1 MQKIYLFTLLF
12 LTFQTGQAQ
21 NFNLELVSQLE
32 YSPRLNDV
40 WAYVD
45 GEGNEYALVGTHD
58 PGGVSVVDLSD
69 PENPTEVAFVPDA
82 ASLWRDVKTW
92 GTHAYAINE
101 NSEGLLII
109 DLSSL
114 PDASGITT
122 SRYTGPDGNT
132 WTSAHNVFIDE
143 FGFAYIF
150 GANRGSGGA
159 IMLDLTDPENP
170 VEVGTYEAAYIHDGM
185 AKNNILYT
193 CDLYV
198 GTFSVVDVTDKSNP
212 IYMGGH
218 ETPDLFTHNIWV
230 SEDETHVYTTDEVSG
245 GYITGYDISDLNDIV
260 ETDRTQDKPNSS
272 VTPHNTFFMDDFL
285 ITSYYDAG
293 VVIHDVTDPE
303 NMVLTGQ
310 YDTAPNNSPGFGNW
324 GAYPY
329 LPSGLVL
336 ASDNA
341 EGLFVL
347 QPNYTKASR
356 IQGQVTDANTGDPIF
371 NAEIVILNTDVVD
384 LTDVSGIYK
393 MGTVESG
400 MFTIVASKSGY
411 LDATIENVEFINGE
425 AVNLD
430 IELEENAVGVN
441 ELNANND
448 YVVYPNPAKDHIYIE
463 LGNEST
469 NTLKEIYINDITGKR
484 VFEQEISGNA
494 LRLEIYPNLNK
505 GTYVLNL
512 VWNGQRI
519 SVDKIL
525 IME

>member
-1 MQKIYLFTLLF
+1 MRKIYLFTLFIL
-12 LTFQTGQAQ
+12 LFQTGQTQ

-32 YSPRLNDV
+32 YSPKLNDV

-45 GEGNEYALVGTHD
+45 GEGNEYALVGTNT
-58 PGGVSVVDLSD
+58 PGGISVVDLSN
-69 PENPTEVAFVPDA
+69 PENPVEVAFIPDA
-82 ASLWRDVKTW
+82 NSLWRDVKVW

-114 PDASGITT
+114 PDAGGITT
-122 SRYTGPDGNT
+122 SRYTGPNDDP
-132 WTSAHNVFIDE
+132 WYSAHNIYIDE

-150 GANRGSGGA
+150 GASRDNGGA
-159 IMLDLTDPENP
+159 IMLDLTDPVNP
-170 VEVGTYEAAYIHDGM
+170 VEVGTYEVAYIHDGM
-185 AKNNILYT
+185 AVDNILYT

-198 GTFSVVDVTDKSNP
+198 GTFSIVDVTDKSNP
-212 IYMGGH
+212 IYLGGH

-230 SEDETHVYTTDEVSG
+230 SDDRNFVYTTDEVSG
-245 GYITGYDISDLNDIV
+245 GFIAGYDISDLNDIV
-260 ETDRTQDKPNSS
+260 ETDRAQDKPNSN
-272 VTPHNTFFMDDFL
+272 VTPHNTFFMDDYL

-293 VVIHDVTDPE
+293 IVIHDVTDPE

-310 YDTAPNNSPGFGNW
+310 YDTAPNNSAGFGDW

-347 QPNYTKASR
+347 QPTYTKAAR
-356 IQGQVTDANTGDPIF
+356 IQGQVTDANTGNPLF
-371 NAEIVILNTDVVD
+371 NAEISIQNTDVVD

-400 MFTIVASKSGY
+400 MFTIVASKTGY
-411 LDATIENVEFINGE
+411 LDKTIENVEFINGE

-430 IELEENAVGVN
+430 IELEVSTVGIDDLISN
-441 ELNANND
+441 RD
-448 YVVYPNPAKDHIYIE
+448 YKIYPNPAKDNIYIE
-463 LGNEST
+463 IGSDNTNE
-469 NTLKEIYINDITGKR
+469 LEEIYITDITGKR
-484 VFEQEISGNA
+484 VFEQKAVNNIY
-494 LRLEIYPNLNK
+494 RLEISPDLNK
-505 GTYVLNL
+505 GTYILNL
-512 VWNGQRI
+512 VWNDQQI

-525 IME
+525 IMD